1 MAWKEQL
8 HPDVKSKDSDCKVR
22 KCLAEDCKYNRDY
35 KCTLPKIGISENG
48 GCRQYSKTDDPRY
61 IGKPDKFEVRE

>member
-22 KCLAEDCKYNRDY
+22 ICNATRCLHNKN
-35 KCTLPKIGISENG
+35 KGFG
-48 GCRQYSKTDDPRY
+48 
-61 IGKPDKFEVRE
+61 